1 MKVQL
6 AYRDRDL
13 DLEAEPPPN
22 ADEVTQDLGL
32 DIVLDAM
39 AHGDRYLRQ
48 VAQTTLFASLLDP
61 GAIRYRQAVI
71 ADSLAH
77 PDVVRELY
85 ELAVTALQK
94 ERQFWIYSARMPE
107 SVLSRSIA
115 LLGHVLVQL
124 RRMRDIARVQRDA
137 FGSDGFR
144 RLFRELSDEL
154 DDTYLETVEAHL
166 RRLRFNDGVLVSA
179 TLGAASEPTSYVLR
193 RRTSRRGLRER
204 IGLPEADSCSWELD
218 PRDIA
223 GAEAL
228 SSLRQR
234 GVALAA
240 AALGESTDH
249 ILAYLGQ
256 LRAELGMCLGA
267 LHLHDALTAR
277 GEPVCMPD
285 PEPAGAPAL
294 TARGLY
300 DAALSLALG
309 QGRAVGNDVAADGRS
324 LVVVTGANR
333 GGKSTFLR
341 SLGIAQLLLQ
351 AGLFVPADA
360 FRADLRDGLFTHFR
374 REEDRALRSGKLD
387 EELVRMD
394 VIVDHVRANSML
406 LLNESFASTNE
417 REGSEIGRQ
426 IVAAMA
432 ERGVKVVYVTHMYE
446 LAMRLRDEAPSGP
459 LYLRAERLP
468 DGRRTFRIREGEAL
482 PTSHGQDIY
491 QRIFEPAG
499 SAAPSDGVGEHPAR
513 EPHDGGGAG
522 GDRRRIGDA
531 DRGPDRDLAHQR

>member
-1 MKVQL
+1 MKVHL

-22 ADEVTQDLGL
+22 ADELVQDLGL
-32 DIVLDAM
+32 DIILDAM

-48 VAQTTLFASLLDP
+48 VARAALFASLHDP
-61 GAIRYRQAVI
+61 AAIRYRQAVI
-71 ADSLAH
+71 DDALAH
-77 PDVVRELY
+77 PEVVRELY
-85 ELAVTALQK
+85 DLTVTALHK
-94 ERQFWIYSARMPE
+94 ERQFWIYSARLPE

-124 RRMRDIARVQRDA
+124 RRMRDVAREHGA
-137 FGSDGFR
+137 SFASEGFG

-154 DDTYLETVEAHL
+154 DDAYLQTVQAHL
-166 RRLRFNDGVLVSA
+166 ERLRFGRGVLVSA

-204 IGLPEADSCSWELD
+204 IGLGEADSCTWQLD

-228 SSLRQR
+228 SALRQR

-249 ILAYLGQ
+249 ILDYLGQ
-256 LRAELGMCLGA
+256 LQAELGLCLGA
-267 LHLHDALTAR
+267 LNLHHALTTR
-277 GEPVCMPD
+277 GAPVCMP
-285 PEPAGAPAL
+285 EPAPSGGAPVLA
-294 TARGLY
+294 AQGLY
-300 DAALSLALG
+300 DGALSLALAER
-309 QGRAVGNDVAADGRS
+309 RAIGNDLAADGRS
-324 LVVVTGANR
+324 LIVVTGANR

-341 SLGIAQLLLQ
+341 SLGIAQLLMQ
-351 AGLFVPADA
+351 AGLFVPASS
-360 FRADLRDGLFTHFR
+360 FRADLRTGLFTHFR

-387 EELVRMD
+387 EELIRMD
-394 VIVDHVRANSML
+394 AIVERVGRNGML

-426 IVAAMA
+426 IVAAMV
-432 ERGVKVVYVTHMYE
+432 ESGIKVVYVTHMFE
-446 LAMRLRDEAPSGP
+446 LASRLRAESPGGA
-459 LYLRAERLP
+459 LFLRAERLP
-468 DGRRTFRIREGEAL
+468 DGRRTFRVLEGEPL

-491 QRIFEPAG
+491 QRIFEPAS
-499 SAAPSDGVGEHPAR
+499 SAEVGEGPASEPDEGRRGVGH
-513 EPHDGGGAG
+513 G
-522 GDRRRIGDA
+522 RRIGGVDPGV
-531 DRGPDRDLAHQR
+531 DQDLAHQR